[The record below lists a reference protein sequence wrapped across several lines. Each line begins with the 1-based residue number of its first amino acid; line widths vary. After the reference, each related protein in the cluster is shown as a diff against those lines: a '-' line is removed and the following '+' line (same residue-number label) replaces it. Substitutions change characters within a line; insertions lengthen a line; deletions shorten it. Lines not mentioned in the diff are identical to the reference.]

1 MPYMAVKRCHSWL
14 VDGMPCKAC
23 ESNAINGFH
32 IYFNGHGGLQCHN
45 GNPTPSP
52 TLPDVLFALSLLEDM
67 PFVWLWYTHL
77 VPLFLAFMAAWIV
90 LVFLTF
96 MVFMA
101 FTSLVLDLALVT
113 VYFFLASSMA
123 ISWMCLGM
131 SLVSIWPLDFRMV
144 EIHGLLH
151 WVHLANL

>member
-1 MPYMAVKRCHSWL
+1 M
-14 VDGMPCKAC
+14 
-23 ESNAINGFH
+23 
-32 IYFNGHGGLQCHN
+32 
-45 GNPTPSP
+45 
-52 TLPDVLFALSLLEDM
+52 
-67 PFVWLWYTHL
+67 
-77 VPLFLAFMAAWIV
+77 AFMAAWIV